1 MKDFFNDKFEYTR
14 VQNQK
19 LTDLFLENP
28 HLLNGYNSRIF
39 SHIIDAHH
47 IWNNRLECTVPVLS
61 VWDIIEPVNM
71 SKLIEENH
79 LNSLNYIQKC
89 DLNEKISYKTSKGI
103 PMISKV
109 EDILFHMVN
118 HATHHRGQV
127 LSEIRRL
134 GGEPPVT
141 DYIFFKR

>member
-1 MKDFFNDKFEYTR
+1 MKAFFIDKFEYTR

-19 LTDLFLENP
+19 LTDLFLENAK
-28 HLLNGYNSRIF
+28 LLNDYNSKIF
-39 SHIIDAHH
+39 SHILDAHH
-47 IWNNRLECTVPVLS
+47 IWNNRLNHTMPDLG
-61 VWDIIEPVNM
+61 VWEIIEPENM

-103 PMISKV
+103 PMYSKV

-141 DYIFFKR
+141 DYIFYKR

>member
-1 MKDFFNDKFEYTR
+1 MKAFFIDKFEYTR

-28 HLLNGYNSRIF
+28 KLLNDYNSRIF
-39 SHIIDAHH
+39 SHVLDAHH
-47 IWNNRLECTVPVLS
+47 IWNNRLNHTIPDLG
-61 VWDIIEPVNM
+61 VWEIIEPENM

-103 PMISKV
+103 PMYSKV

-141 DYIFFKR
+141 DYIFYKR

>member
-1 MKDFFNDKFEYTR
+1 MKDFFYDKFEYTR

-19 LTDLFLENP
+19 LTDLFLEKP
-28 HLLNGYNSRIF
+28 HLLNDYNSRIF

-47 IWNNRLECTVPVLS
+47 IWNNRLERTVPVLG

-71 SKLIEENH
+71 GKLIEENH
-79 LNSLNYIQKC
+79 LNILNYIQKC

-127 LSEIRRL
+127 LSEIRKL

>member
-1 MKDFFNDKFEYTR
+1 MKDFFYDKFEYTR

-19 LTDLFLENP
+19 LTDLFLEKP
-28 HLLNGYNSRIF
+28 HLLNDYNSRIF

-47 IWNNRLECTVPVLS
+47 IWNNRLERTVPVLG

-71 SKLIEENH
+71 GKLIEENH
-79 LNSLNYIQKC
+79 LNSQNYIQKC

-109 EDILFHMVN
+109 GDILFHMVN